1 MTTASI
7 VTHKTPAKQLNKAL
21 KCLLKSSMDK
31 VFIIDNSPTDD
42 LERCL
47 PSDEKIEYLHVSNN
61 GFGAGHNVA
70 IKKAFELE
78 ARYHLVMNADVWWE
92 DSVIEKMTAFLDVSP
107 EVGIISPKIFY
118 PDGDLQYSCRM
129 LPTPLDLF
137 AKRFLPAKISRKN
150 NRRYMLAGHDHDYD
164 LNVPY
169 LLGSF
174 LLFRMEALKDTGL
187 FDERFFMY
195 PEDIDITRRIHEKWQ
210 TLYWPHVSIVHE
222 HQAASRKNFKMLAI
236 HLVNMIKY
244 FNKWGWVFD
253 KGRKEFNNDL
263 KRNIKQLK
271 PGKLQKGRG

>member
-1 MTTASI
+1 
-7 VTHKTPAKQLNKAL
+7 
-21 KCLLKSSMDK
+21 
-31 VFIIDNSPTDD
+31 
-42 LERCL
+42 
-47 PSDEKIEYLHVSNN
+47 
-61 GFGAGHNVA
+61 
-70 IKKAFELE
+70 
-78 ARYHLVMNADVWWE
+78 
-92 DSVIEKMTAFLDVSP
+92 
-107 EVGIISPKIFY
+107 
-118 PDGDLQYSCRM
+118 
-129 LPTPLDLF
+129 
-137 AKRFLPAKISRKN
+137 
-150 NRRYMLAGHDHDYD
+150 MLAGHDHDYD

-222 HQAASRKNFKMLAI
+222 HQAASRKNFKMLVI